1 MLKYTHAYSTYIFG
15 APGVITNNVTYV
27 HANLIFDDNFDDN
40 FDANLL
46 MDGVHPSKDA
56 NHITAEFIINLLS
69 ENLTPTTSHLNNI
82 DFSEHLALHGVLAPD
97 VSSDSQQLSA
107 NLHNQHLSTDFMD
120 FETEPADH

>member
-1 MLKYTHAYSTYIFG
+1 MICYTHAYSTYIFG
-15 APGVITNNVTYV
+15 ALGVITVTSQTYV
-27 HANLIFDDNFDDN
+27 NTNQIFGAN

-97 VSSDSQQLSA
+97 VSSDNQQLSA